1 MPFPTITANMCITNV
16 SLMFDSNP
24 KVGIRNTFGYIRS
37 SSSDGKQPPISRPN
51 GLSSTI
57 YQNGFDSTSS
67 LLSKRFGSNT
77 TNSCNNGSTVSSI
90 RPFSSASITDPL
102 NMFYEK
108 WSIGGSGGGGGS
120 AGSPDSALF
129 TNGNATLTE
138 QFNALSDPVIDLST
152 KLISASS
159 LLPIKSQIKRQKMI
173 YHCKFGEFGVMEGQ
187 FTEPSGN
194 LSFCFFKF
202 AFCWHTSHEFPNL

>member
-1 MPFPTITANMCITNV
+1 MLPNK
-16 SLMFDSNP
+16 

-51 GLSSTI
+51 GLSSSNI
-57 YQNGFDSTSS
+57 YQNGFDSSS
-67 LLSKRFGSNT
+67 TLLSKRFGCSNT
-77 TNSCNNGSTVSSI
+77 SSSSCNNGSVSSI
-90 RPFSSASITDPL
+90 RSFSSNSITDPL

-108 WSIGGSGGGGGS
+108 WSVGGGGGGS
-120 AGSPDSALF
+120 GSSPDSSLF

-138 QFNALSDPVIDLST
+138 QFNALSDPVIDLSA

-194 LSFCFFKF
+194 QSVFKRIF
-202 AFCWHTSHEFPNL
+202 L

>member
-1 MPFPTITANMCITNV
+1 
-16 SLMFDSNP
+16 
-24 KVGIRNTFGYIRS
+24 
-37 SSSDGKQPPISRPN
+37 
-51 GLSSTI
+51 
-57 YQNGFDSTSS
+57 
-67 LLSKRFGSNT
+67 
-77 TNSCNNGSTVSSI
+77 
-90 RPFSSASITDPL
+90 
-102 NMFYEK
+102 MFYEK
-108 WSIGGSGGGGGS
+108 WSIGGNGGGGGS
-120 AGSPDSALF
+120 SGSPDSALF

-194 LSFCFFKF
+194 LTFLFFKF
-202 AFCWHTSHEFPNL
+202 TFFADIPLKSSLTSKQAFVWK